1 MDGEKSAT
9 LFCRHGTHDK
19 TYVIRLT
26 SLENGLWITSV
37 LYGRRGSN
45 LRPFKPMKQ
54 PGTYREADAV
64 FWKLYSAQLDEYT
77 EDEFGRR
84 LQGRPPIEYAESKPD
99 PVGRMTTYAESS
111 ATRKAKPQ
119 SKGELA
125 EAIVNKLGRK
135 YPQSAPEP
143 VKPKPAP
150 VDPPIN
156 APRRKIDLDL
166 LEDE

>member
-1 MDGEKSAT
+1 MKSI
-9 LFCRHGTHDK
+9 GT
-19 TYVIRLT
+19 R
-26 SLENGLWITSV
+26 
-37 LYGRRGSN
+37 
-45 LRPFKPMKQ
+45 
-54 PGTYREADAV
+54 REAENV
-64 FWKLYSAQLDEYT
+64 FEQLYRNKSVEYT
-77 EDEFGRR
+77 EDAYGNRLPGRA
-84 LQGRPPIEYAESKPD
+84 PIWEGAPIADTAS
-99 PVGRMTTYAESS
+99 RMTTYAESS
-111 ATRKAKPQ
+111 TSRKAKPQ